1 METFGCCTNIMAH
14 ANIQEE
20 EALCE
25 YNIALNF
32 SLRGFLDQLVNLA
45 EKDKEVYERE
55 KDVFFSYQGKRII
68 NPSSKSF

>member
-1 METFGCCTNIMAH
+1 MGVALSGGVALRLDQQSVETFGCCTNIMAH

-45 EKDKEVYERE
+45 EKDKEAYERE
-55 KDVFFSYQGKRII
+55 KC
-68 NPSSKSF
+68 

>member
-1 METFGCCTNIMAH
+1 MAH

-45 EKDKEVYERE
+45 EKDKEAYERE
-55 KDVFFSYQGKRII
+55 KC
-68 NPSSKSF
+68 